1 MYYVFVNVLIVEDES
16 IVAWD
21 LKERLESLG
30 HNVVGTVRSGE
41 EALKIVKKVKVD
53 LVFMDIRLAG
63 VLDGIETAVQ
73 IKNNFNVYII
83 YISANSDFTTRN
95 EIKQTRPY
103 QYLIKPFDDFQ
114 LQIAINNCLITV
126 SY

>member
-21 LKERLESLG
+21 LKERLESMG

-41 EALKIVKKVKVD
+41 EALKIVEKVKVD

-83 YISANSDFTTRN
+83 YISANSDFTTHN

>member
-1 MYYVFVNVLIVEDES
+1 MMVNILIVEDES

-21 LKERLESLG
+21 LKERLKSMG
-30 HNVVGTVRSGE
+30 YNVIDTVRSGE
-41 EALKIVKKVKVD
+41 EALKVVENNKVD

-63 VLDGIETAVQ
+63 VLDGIETAIQ
-73 IKNNFNVYII
+73 IKNNFNVSII

-95 EIKQTRPY
+95 EIKQTKPY
-103 QYLIKPFDDFQ
+103 QYLIKPFDDFE
-114 LQIAINNCLITV
+114 LQIAINNCLITI